1 MQNSVRIAQCTTC
14 GKQVSEGSKFC
25 TFCGAATEQR
35 SAAGQVGASG
45 LVEMNWERLAVRGLG
60 PGAMVHRARV
70 PGGWLVWVT
79 ERESLAGSNYIPS
92 DAQLV
97 RQVLSRGGFPTTVP
111 VGFSGLT
118 FLPDPNHSW
127 DGE

>member
-1 MQNSVRIAQCTTC
+1 MV
-14 GKQVSEGSKFC
+14 
-25 TFCGAATEQR
+25 
-35 SAAGQVGASG
+35 
-45 LVEMNWERLAVRGLG
+45 WERLAVHGLG
-60 PGAMVHRARV
+60 PSAMVHRAWV

-92 DAQLV
+92 DAQVV
-97 RQVLSRGGFPTTVP
+97 RQMMNRGGFPTSVP

-127 DGE
+127 DGA